1 MASLVP
7 AHGGLPEP
15 LDCTVPPAEEAA
27 FKAELAALPKVPVS
41 DADLSTV
48 YRFGDGA
55 LSPLT
60 GPMDGATYAQ
70 VLDHAFIEH
79 QGKRY
84 AWTIPL
90 AFPVPAD
97 LAGRL
102 EKRQAVALVN
112 SAGTP
117 VARLTISDVF
127 AWDKMRYLKSVYGTE
142 RTDHP
147 GANIIAGRRVD
158 YIILH

>member
-7 AHGGLPEP
+7 AHGGLAEP
-15 LDCTVPPAEEAA
+15 LDRTVPPAEEAA
-27 FKAELAALPKVPVS
+27 FKAELAKLEKVPVS

-55 LSPLT
+55 LSPLI
-60 GPMDGATYAQ
+60 GPMDGATYAR
-70 VLDHAFIEH
+70 VLEHAYVEH

-90 AFPVPAD
+90 AFPVTTD
-97 LAGRL
+97 LAKRL
-102 EKRQAVALVN
+102 EKGQAVALVN

-117 VARLTISDVF
+117 V
-127 AWDKMRYLKSVYGTE
+127 
-142 RTDHP
+142 
-147 GANIIAGRRVD
+147 
-158 YIILH
+158 